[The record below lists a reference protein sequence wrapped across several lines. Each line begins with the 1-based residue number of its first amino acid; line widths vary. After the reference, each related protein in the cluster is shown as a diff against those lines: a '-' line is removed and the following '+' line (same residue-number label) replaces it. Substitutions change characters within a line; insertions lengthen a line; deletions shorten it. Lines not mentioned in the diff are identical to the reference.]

1 MFQGLKVIGSA
12 GSRDKCEWLKEV
24 GFDHVFN
31 YKERTVDE
39 ALKEFAP
46 EGVDLYFDN
55 VTNVFV
61 TSSSHTHTHDKCTVF
76 RRTTKTDFDFFFFF
90 LLRQITF
97 HYHQSTLIYVKNTFS
112 NINR

>member
-61 TSSSHTHTHDKCTVF
+61 TSSSHTHTLVTSAQY
-76 RRTTKTDFDFFFFF
+76 FDEPQTLTLTFFFNSSE
-90 LLRQITF
+90 TN
-97 HYHQSTLIYVKNTFS
+97 YFS
-112 NINR
+112 LASVDAHIR